1 MKNKATIIKLIIT
14 MISTIVVLVIGACV
28 YKNNINKAKCAH
40 IDENID
46 MRCDK
51 CDAIL
56 LFKDIAQY
64 QEIEEETQRGAKV
77 KVKGNMPQN
86 IKISAQDIA
95 KEQAEQLLKSFN
107 LQIEKEKIYAAYN
120 ITLKSKQKK
129 YQPVEYGESVKV
141 DIVDE
146 QIVSDSEMSLLHIIN
161 GEEYEIVPLNIKST
175 NELTFETT
183 SFSTY
188 ILINVANYSLKFNDT
203 ERYIAYSMRGRELQ
217 NEIKVLQ
224 NENYTFTI
232 KPKEGYKLENITIT
246 SGELIQKGNT
256 FGRTATIKSINTD
269 IEVNVATTE
278 TPKITKQPI
287 TQKVKSGDTVIYQTE
302 IQNTNGEVA
311 YEWQY
316 RNNGTGS
323 FSKIPDTVGIANEN
337 TLTISNVNEDL
348 NGYEIRCLISDQD
361 YKEYNRIITDKAL
374 LIVAEGTIEDEY
386 KKLDTSKYMIT
397 EWNVSGDAGLTI
409 TLPASGTD
417 LNISV
422 DWGDGSADIITTEFP
437 THTYAS
443 AGVYEIKVAGNCPIW
458 GNNSVDTI
466 SETSN
471 YYTYTK
477 YLTKVKQFG
486 ELNAT
491 RYGFANC
498 ENLIQVQGENLVLA
512 KTFENVENMA
522 YMFYKC
528 SNLKNIDASKFD
540 TSKVTDMSWMF
551 RECSSLTS
559 LDLSNFNTSKVTNMS
574 FMFHWCQALT
584 SLNVNNFD
592 TSKVTNMQLMFGYCN
607 NLQTIDVSGF
617 NTSEV
622 TTMRGMFA
630 FCSNL
635 TKLDVSNFDTLKVTD
650 IITMFRSCSNL
661 TSLDISNFNTF
672 NATEI
677 DMAFGT
683 CTNLKT
689 LQLSNKFKIPTSNV
703 VANLFISTPNLTSII
718 IVDSEPLP
726 EQFTRL
732 VEKLEGKTIYV
743 PNEEAEIAY
752 EEAWSGD
759 FSGDKIQ
766 PILELSG
773 EKTVTIGLGSTYTDA
788 GYTVAGLTLAD
799 SDAYTCYG
807 YSVTQKITL
816 DTNKEGNYEITYT
829 LNKKGEAI
837 ASITRNINVV
847 DRSKYMITEWNV
859 SGDAGLTITL
869 PASGTDLNISVDW
882 GDGSADI
889 ITTEFPT
896 HTYAS
901 AGVYEIKVAG
911 NCPIWGNNSVDTISE
926 TSNYYTYT
934 KYLTKVKQ
942 FGELNATR
950 YGFANCENLIQV
962 QGENLVLAK
971 TFENVEN
978 MAYMFY
984 KCSNLKNIDASKF
997 DTSKVT
1003 DMSWMFRECSSLT
1016 SLDLSNFNTSKV
1028 TNMSFMF
1035 HWCQALT
1042 SLNVNNFDTSKVTN
1056 MQLMF
1061 GYCNNLQTID
1071 VSGFNTS
1078 EVTTMRG
1085 MFAFCSNLTKLDV
1098 SNFDTLKVTDII
1110 TMFRSCSNLTS
1121 LDISNFNT
1129 FNATEIDMA
1138 FGTCTNLKTLQLSN
1152 KFKIP
1157 TSNVVANLFISTPN
1171 LTSIIIVDSE
1181 PLPEQFTRLVEKLEG
1196 KTIYVPNEEAEIAYE
1211 EAWSGDFSGDRIQ
1224 PILELVGDEKTKLSV
1239 SEEAYTDAGYTVAG
1253 LTEIDSNA
1261 YTCYGYN
1268 VTSSGEV
1275 NRREA
1280 GIYKITYQITR
1291 TYEKDGQTITTEP
1304 YEVTREIEVEALTIE
1319 IPTMIGEY
1327 TYTGILQTLQLKN
1340 LDTSKMEITGNTATN
1355 VGSYTATIKIKN
1367 KKMYAWKDGTTQDI
1381 NITWEI
1387 KPIIAEITWNI
1398 TTIEYD
1404 GTPKQI
1410 VATVSNTVNGESVTV
1425 TAYDGT
1431 ISATDVGEYT
1441 AKVKSLSSTN
1451 YTLEG
1456 ALNTEKIWQIKIAVI
1471 DMEVIMQDYSYGGT
1485 LVNPSITNNEAE
1497 RNVVYYYSTED
1508 ASKGGTDWSTVTNSL
1523 SIPVGTY
1530 YMYAIVEATQN
1541 YQETITDPVMFK
1553 VLTTQLQINMTTEDD
1568 QYYQNEWT
1576 NQSVYIA
1583 LTQNGG
1589 ANVTAYQYKIG
1600 TSGSWIDQVTLP
1612 IVIENTTNDE
1622 IKVRGVNPAGRV
1634 VTEETSAG
1642 VVKIDKTNPTIAN
1655 ETYKHEN
1662 KILSVVFK
1670 LNDGQSG
1677 ISAYAITPRENMIK
1691 EWITSEEG
1699 TKQVEVS
1706 GSGTYYIWAKDKV
1719 GNTAYKTIKVI
1730 KDIIPPTAQI
1740 TVKEAYTTENNKY
1753 YVNQN
1758 TVTISV
1764 DASDNQTPK
1773 AQIQMAIY
1781 KEADYKALTSED
1793 DIVWEAY
1800 KLDNE
1805 WTVQK
1810 ENAEEKVYVILKD
1823 LAGNITVKVGE

>member
-551 RECSSLTS
+551 RQCSSLTS

-677 DMAFGT
+677 DMAFG
-683 CTNLKT
+683 
-689 LQLSNKFKIPTSNV
+689 
-703 VANLFISTPNLTSII
+703 
-718 IVDSEPLP
+718 
-726 EQFTRL
+726 
-732 VEKLEGKTIYV
+732 
-743 PNEEAEIAY
+743 
-752 EEAWSGD
+752 
-759 FSGDKIQ
+759 
-766 PILELSG
+766 
-773 EKTVTIGLGSTYTDA
+773 
-788 GYTVAGLTLAD
+788 
-799 SDAYTCYG
+799 
-807 YSVTQKITL
+807 
-816 DTNKEGNYEITYT
+816 
-829 LNKKGEAI
+829 
-837 ASITRNINVV
+837 
-847 DRSKYMITEWNV
+847 M
-859 SGDAGLTITL
+859 
-869 PASGTDLNISVDW
+869 
-882 GDGSADI
+882 
-889 ITTEFPT
+889 
-896 HTYAS
+896 
-901 AGVYEIKVAG
+901 
-911 NCPIWGNNSVDTISE
+911 
-926 TSNYYTYT
+926 
-934 KYLTKVKQ
+934 
-942 FGELNATR
+942 
-950 YGFANCENLIQV
+950 
-962 QGENLVLAK
+962 
-971 TFENVEN
+971 
-978 MAYMFY
+978 
-984 KCSNLKNIDASKF
+984 
-997 DTSKVT
+997 
-1003 DMSWMFRECSSLT
+1003 
-1016 SLDLSNFNTSKV
+1016 
-1028 TNMSFMF
+1028 
-1035 HWCQALT
+1035 
-1042 SLNVNNFDTSKVTN
+1042 
-1056 MQLMF
+1056 
-1061 GYCNNLQTID
+1061 
-1071 VSGFNTS
+1071 
-1078 EVTTMRG
+1078 
-1085 MFAFCSNLTKLDV
+1085 
-1098 SNFDTLKVTDII
+1098 
-1110 TMFRSCSNLTS
+1110 
-1121 LDISNFNT
+1121 
-1129 FNATEIDMA
+1129 
-1138 FGTCTNLKTLQLSN
+1138 CTNLKTLQLSN

-1764 DASDNQTPK
+1764 DANDNQTSK
-1773 AQIQMAIY
+1773 AQIKMAIY
-1781 KEADYKALTSED
+1781 KEADYKAITSED
-1793 DIVWEAY
+1793 DIVWETY